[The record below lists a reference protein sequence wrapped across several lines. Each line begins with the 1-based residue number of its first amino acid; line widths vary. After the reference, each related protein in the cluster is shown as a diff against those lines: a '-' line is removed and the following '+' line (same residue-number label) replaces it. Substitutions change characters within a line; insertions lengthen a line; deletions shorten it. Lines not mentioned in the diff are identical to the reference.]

1 MKGSVVS
8 ENNPTTNRSDVNKFR
23 DQMRTPGFREALRS
37 AKAPIPTNKR
47 FEVLLVRLEE
57 AEKKQK

>member
-1 MKGSVVS
+1 MS